1 MSVIEAVLWGI
12 LQGVTE
18 FVPVSSSGHLVLVP
32 WLTGREPSSF
42 TFDVLVH
49 FGTLFAILIYFR
61 HDLRD
66 LIEGGIVLLRTRSIE
81 TPEARMAWLILL
93 SLIPA
98 VLVVLL
104 FRHLFMQLFSAPPA
118 AAALLL
124 VTGTAMFLAEQY
136 AARRR
141 GMIALQARESVIIG
155 VAQSVALAPGIS
167 RSGATISTGLV
178 LGLRRP
184 DAARFS
190 FLMAI
195 PAILGA
201 TVLEF
206 IQLLRGTIPNE
217 PTPVLAAGFVAALIS
232 GYLAIAL
239 LLRHLQNRGLRPFAY
254 YCWAMGLFSLL
265 VFLVR

>member
-12 LQGVTE
+12 LQGLTE
-18 FVPVSSSGHLVLVP
+18 FLPVSSSGHLVLVP

-42 TFDVLVH
+42 TFDILVH

-61 HDLRD
+61 QDLRD
-66 LIEGGIVLLRTRSIE
+66 LIDGGLVLLRTRSIE
-81 TPEARMAWLILL
+81 TPEARLAWLILL
-93 SLIPA
+93 SLVPA
-98 VLVVLL
+98 ALVVLL
-104 FRHLFMQLFSAPPA
+104 FRHLLIQLFSAPPA

-124 VTGTAMFLAEQY
+124 VTGTAMFLAERY
-136 AARRR
+136 AARER
-141 GMIALQARESVIIG
+141 GMECLHKRESVIIG

-167 RSGATISTGLV
+167 RSGATISTGLA

-201 TVLEF
+201 TLLEF
-206 IQLLRGTIPNE
+206 IDLLRGAVPDESTL
-217 PTPVLAAGFVAALIS
+217 VLAAGFMAALIS

-239 LLRHLQNRGLRPFAY
+239 LLRHLQRRGLRPFAY
-254 YCWAMGLFSLL
+254 YCWAMGLFSLI